1 MSTDYELEQTPKSSR
16 SYIVTLLLAMFL
28 SGFGVHRFYTGYILI
43 GIIQLLTAGGFG
55 IWAFIDLVSLVMNSY
70 RDAEG
75 NELEGHNA
83 GCAMIVGI
91 ILILSF
97 VMGGISTILSMLSI
111 FSH

>member
-1 MSTDYELEQTPKSSR
+1 
-16 SYIVTLLLAMFL
+16 
-28 SGFGVHRFYTGYILI
+28 
-43 GIIQLLTAGGFG
+43 
-55 IWAFIDLVSLVMNSY
+55 MNSY

-91 ILILSF
+91 VLIISF
-97 VMGGISTILSMLSI
+97 VMGGISTMLSF

>member
-1 MSTDYELEQTPKSSR
+1 MSMDYEIQQAPKSSR

-28 SGFGVHRFYTGYILI
+28 SGFGIHRFYTGYILI

-55 IWAFIDLVSLVMNSY
+55 IWALIDLIALVMNSY

-91 ILILSF
+91 VLIISF
-97 VMGGISTILSMLSI
+97 VMGGISTMLSF

>member
-1 MSTDYELEQTPKSSR
+1 MSMDYEIQQAPKSSR
-16 SYIVTLLLAMFL
+16 SYIVTLLLALFL
-28 SGFGVHRFYTGYILI
+28 SGFGIHRFYTGYILI

-55 IWAFIDLVSLVMNSY
+55 IWALIDLIALVMNSY

-91 ILILSF
+91 VLIISF
-97 VMGGISTILSMLSI
+97 VMGGISTMLSF

>member
-1 MSTDYELEQTPKSSR
+1 MSMDYEIQQAPKSSR
-16 SYIVTLLLAMFL
+16 SYIVNLLLAMFL
-28 SGFGVHRFYTGYILI
+28 SGFGIHRFYTGYILI
-43 GIIQLLTAGGFG
+43 GIIQLLTEGGFG
-55 IWAFIDLVSLVMNSY
+55 IWALIDLIALVMNSY

-91 ILILSF
+91 VLIISF
-97 VMGGISTILSMLSI
+97 VMGGISTMLSF